1 MCAEYHACGNTA
13 QVNGHGMTAEL
24 FCCTH
29 EVTEQINT
37 HHVDLMRMHSLPR
50 ISGAT
55 HEERMQ
61 NTLHEGNG
69 DCIAHNSALSLSAIL
84 YLLTAIWAVQGV
96 ETPLVQ
102 KKLAL
107 LQGEGLSFNAAG
119 KLTSAPAAVM
129 GVDDFS

>member
-1 MCAEYHACGNTA
+1 MVIALLIIVH
-13 QVNGHGMTAEL
+13 
-24 FCCTH
+24 F
-29 EVTEQINT
+29 
-37 HHVDLMRMHSLPR
+37 RFLP
-50 ISGAT
+50 
-55 HEERMQ
+55 
-61 NTLHEGNG
+61 
-69 DCIAHNSALSLSAIL
+69 
-84 YLLTAIWAVQGV
+84 YLLTAIWVVQGV